1 MRRAYVI
8 TGELEDGTVDV
19 YYAICHSMHKADE
32 LCLEA
37 ERDDTQSDRIY
48 TWHEVIEEDD

>member
-8 TGELEDGTVDV
+8 TGELENGTVDV
-19 YYAICHSMHKADE
+19 YYAVCHSMHKADE